1 MKDLQQSLRS
11 RDLLLNKKDQDVRSA
26 QSKEKALN
34 FRLTSMAAELNSL
47 KSKPDAGSL
56 ERKLADLQRQMGT
69 LNGELRTHKAKG
81 LSNSRLLTEKDSKIQ
96 AYSNSLSQSE
106 ARQREMKG
114 YARVFRKI
122 DIRF

>member
-34 FRLTSMAAELNSL
+34 FRLASMASELNSL

-56 ERKLADLQRQMGT
+56 ERKLADVQRQMES
-69 LNGELRTHKAKG
+69 LNGELRAQKAKG
-81 LSNSRLLTEKDSKIQ
+81 LSNSRMLTEKDSKIQ
-96 AYSNSLSQSE
+96 AYCNSLSQSE

-114 YARVFRKI
+114 YFKV
-122 DIRF
+122 